1 MRGKFDPSFYI
12 SKNLGEEKA
21 ARIAEQSALF
31 ADVTVATPSK
41 KRVLELG
48 DIAQPLTIPQ
58 PSTSTLKSFK
68 AVTRGRDDVRSEPPE
83 PRLSVAETIRRTLD
97 CPEYERLHLSAAQDR
112 IYQSFLE
119 IAMVHARAAGLSK
132 AVTTVTFHIPAEFIM
147 AHAGYKKTTFY
158 DALKGLTAAG
168 LVAVKGK
175 TGDLKGKSR
184 KTGSVCCVK
193 LNPRHTHIWPK
204 VRTEDLQHQY
214 RDLNADVEAGKTAWK
229 SLNTGIGESKD
240 ISEEVINTNL
250 LVSNWTLSPSKLNQ
264 NSLSMTLR
272 CASDADWDVFDL
284 PTLRDARL
292 AQRSALVSV
301 MADGIAAKLR
311 DHHSVNLYR
320 HVLWQ
325 TLRLLDQG
333 IDRLEYLMN
342 CIQRMDIAQREGACR
357 KNAGA
362 RLIDEW
368 KRDGFWQ
375 ELKDVPRYRVGK
387 VEA

>member
-31 ADVTVATPSK
+31 ADVTVATSAPK
-41 KRVLELG
+41 KAVTELG
-48 DIAQPLTIPQ
+48 DIAQPLTKPQ
-58 PSTSTLKSFK
+58 PSTLKSFK
-68 AVTRGRDDVRSEPPE
+68 GVTRGRDDVRSEPPE

-97 CPEYERLHLSAAQDR
+97 CPEYAKLDLKKAQDR
-112 IYQSFLE
+112 IYRSMLE
-119 IAMVHARAAGLSK
+119 IALVHAKAAGLSK
-132 AVTTVTFHIPAEFIM
+132 AVTTVVYHIPAEFLM
-147 AHAGYKKTTFY
+147 AHAGYRKSRFY
-158 DALKGLTAAG
+158 EALEGLIEAG
-168 LVAVKGK
+168 LVDMRGHV
-175 TGDLKGKSR
+175 GDLRGKAR
-184 KTGSVCCVK
+184 KTGSVVCVK
-193 LNPRHTHIWPK
+193 LNPRHTHIK
-204 VRTEDLQHQY
+204 ARVRADDLRHQW
-214 RDLNADVEAGKTAWK
+214 RDLNADVEAGKTAFK
-229 SLNTGIGESKD
+229 RLNPESGESKE
-240 ISEEVINTNL
+240 ISEKVINSEL
-250 LVSNWTLSPSKLNQ
+250 LVMEWTLPPSKLKQ

-272 CASDADWDVFDL
+272 DGSEADWDVFDL

-301 MADGIAAKLR
+301 MADGIASKLR

-342 CIQRMDIAQREGACR
+342 SIQRMDIAQREGACR
-357 KNAGA
+357 KSAGA
-362 RLIDEW
+362 RLVDEW

-387 VEA
+387 VAA